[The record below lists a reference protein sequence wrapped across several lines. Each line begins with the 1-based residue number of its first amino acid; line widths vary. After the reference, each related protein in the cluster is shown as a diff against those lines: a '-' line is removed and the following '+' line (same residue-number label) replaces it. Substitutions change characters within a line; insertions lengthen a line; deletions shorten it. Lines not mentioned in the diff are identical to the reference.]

1 MTVFKE
7 NVVDHTCPL
16 QWELEMFLRCC
27 LYCSRSVN
35 PDSRSHVCS
44 NWKDRRNRRPKYNS
58 GPNMVELREAGNLC
72 SSCAFIAGLTD
83 TQRTDNGLMEARCV
97 LRGRGHGDPVRPRVQ
112 TQGRAAGTCA
122 QRNVANPGIPTGSRL
137 PSECATS
144 TRSGACPI
152 RRRGRPSS
160 HPRGHE
166 RAGRTR
172 AESPQRTASRA
183 GAGAGA
189 WQGSGSGR
197 HASGRYQAAAP
208 SLVLEP
214 WRHRRNIPK
223 CLFVLRSA
231 PVVLSALGGSCRV
244 RRSFTV
250 HDDWSSQVC
259 FHQAMAITSLFSG
272 RD

>member
-1 MTVFKE
+1 MCAQTGKIDE
-7 NVVDHTCPL
+7 IEGQNTIAGLTWLSC
-16 QWELEMFLRCC
+16 
-27 LYCSRSVN
+27 
-35 PDSRSHVCS
+35 
-44 NWKDRRNRRPKYNS
+44 
-58 GPNMVELREAGNLC
+58 GNLC

-183 GAGAGA
+183 GAGA
-189 WQGSGSGR
+189 WQGSGSG
-197 HASGRYQAAAP
+197 SGRTPRAGTKQQRLALSLNRGDTGGIYQNA
-208 SLVLEP
+208 
-214 WRHRRNIPK
+214 
-223 CLFVLRSA
+223 CLFYGVRRLSCPLWVAAVECAEVSPCTTIGHHRFVFIRPWPSQACFQAVISRKLGPNDSA
-231 PVVLSALGGSCRV
+231 LSVLSPRE
-244 RRSFTV
+244 
-250 HDDWSSQVC
+250 
-259 FHQAMAITSLFSG
+259 
-272 RD
+272 

>member
-1 MTVFKE
+1 MCAQTGKIDE
-7 NVVDHTCPL
+7 IEGQNTIAGLTWLSC
-16 QWELEMFLRCC
+16 
-27 LYCSRSVN
+27 
-35 PDSRSHVCS
+35 
-44 NWKDRRNRRPKYNS
+44 
-58 GPNMVELREAGNLC
+58 GNLC

-97 LRGRGHGDPVRPRVQ
+97 LRGRGHGDPVGPRVQ

-183 GAGAGA
+183 GAGA
-189 WQGSGSGR
+189 WQGSGSG
-197 HASGRYQAAAP
+197 SGRTPRAGTKQQRLALSLNRGDTGGIYQNA
-208 SLVLEP
+208 
-214 WRHRRNIPK
+214 
-223 CLFVLRSA
+223 CLFYGALPA
-231 PVVLSALGGSCRV
+231 PVRRLSCPRALGGSCRV